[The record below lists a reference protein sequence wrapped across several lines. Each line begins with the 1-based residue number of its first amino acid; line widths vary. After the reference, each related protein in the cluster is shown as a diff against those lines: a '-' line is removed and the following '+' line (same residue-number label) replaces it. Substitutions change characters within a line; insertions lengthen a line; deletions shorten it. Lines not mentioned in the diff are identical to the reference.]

1 MDSIFDLLYADGF
14 GLSLF
19 SDELLSLD
27 RSMPK
32 SDFLALL
39 MLERRGQATM
49 SELASDIRAPQ
60 STITGIVNRLAKK
73 KLISRER
80 DARDQRAI
88 IASLTPEGAKVAAK
102 VKEHLSELFS
112 LVQSALTAEELAQ
125 LLRLAQK
132 LIAAFADADRSD
144 QHADQAANKA
154 RRIIIE

>member
-1 MDSIFDLLYADGF
+1 MDSIFDLLYAGGF

-19 SDELLSLD
+19 SEDLLSLD

-49 SELASDIRAPQ
+49 TELAADIRAPQ
-60 STITGIVNRLAKK
+60 STITGIVSRLAKK

-88 IASLTPEGAKVAAK
+88 IARLTPEGAEMAALA
-102 VKEHLSELFS
+102 KEHLTELFRR
-112 LVQSALTAEELAQ
+112 VQSALTQEETAE

-132 LIAAFADADRSD
+132 LIGAFVDADRDAHGPNQTTKSR
-144 QHADQAANKA
+144 Q
-154 RRIIIE
+154 IVIE

>member
-1 MDSIFDLLYADGF
+1 MDSIFELLYADGF

-19 SDELLSLD
+19 SEELLSLD

-88 IASLTPEGAKVAAK
+88 IASLTPEGAQVAAK
-102 VKEHLSELFS
+102 VKEHLLELFS
-112 LVQSALTAEELAQ
+112 RVQSALTTEELAE

-132 LIAAFADADRSD
+132 LIAAFADSDKADRGTSG
-144 QHADQAANKA
+144 AESKP
-154 RRIIIE
+154 RRIVIE